1 MGELADVD
9 IVVAYDER
17 PGLVLSRAN
26 IAGILPARNGRRL
39 LLIDLAV
46 PRDIDPAIAELDGC
60 YLSNVD
66 DFEAVVAET
75 ITVRRGEAARAERLI
90 EAEVER
96 FREWRASLDVMPTI
110 VGLRAL
116 AEEIRDS
123 ELERVSGHVS
133 DSERERLESVTAKIL
148 AKLLHLPTI
157 RMKEAA
163 IAADGVVMADVVR
176 HLFGLGEE
184 PR

>member
-1 MGELADVD
+1 M
-9 IVVAYDER
+9 
-17 PGLVLSRAN
+17 P
-26 IAGILPARNGRRL
+26 AGPL

-46 PRDIDPAIAELDGC
+46 PRDVDPAISELAGC
-60 YLSNVD
+60 FVSNVD
-66 DFEAVVAET
+66 DLEAVVAET
-75 ITVRRGEAARAERLI
+75 ITVRRGEAARAERMVA
-90 EAEVER
+90 AEVER

-116 AEEIRDS
+116 ADEIRDS
-123 ELERVSGHVS
+123 ELERMGARLS
-133 DSERERLESVTAKIL
+133 DTERRQLESVTSKIL

-163 IAADGVVMADVVR
+163 LAADGVVMADVVR

-184 PR
+184 QRV